1 MVQYEI
7 NKTLIVKDDSKH
19 RFMLEKDDV
28 IENRLQIT
36 IWKLCCHIDQRDD
49 WSISLYCHF
58 LSLKVVCII
67 HEMHKIDI
75 NQTL

>member
-19 RFMLEKDDV
+19 RFTLEKDDV

-49 WSISLYCHF
+49 WSISF
-58 LSLKVVCII
+58 ILSFFVIESCMHI
-67 HEMHKIDI
+67 HKMHKIDI